1 MKYRDKMSPHKKS
14 HTVIQP
20 NIQIHVQ
27 CTCIINY
34 HLDSLFGMQMK
45 VDCKMSTAFETMFS
59 CLLLGSLDTN
69 SHHSFQINFNLILQ
83 FIKNPTTYHIL
94 KGHIKIKTLTNTSF
108 HSPNL

>member
-45 VDCKMSTAFETMFS
+45 V
-59 CLLLGSLDTN
+59 N
-69 SHHSFQINFNLILQ
+69 
-83 FIKNPTTYHIL
+83 
-94 KGHIKIKTLTNTSF
+94 
-108 HSPNL
+108 